1 MEQFI
6 RTRMLLGE
14 KGLELLNRSKVIVF
28 GAGGVGSYTVEALA
42 RAGIGHLVLVDY
54 DTVDVSNI
62 NRQLPA
68 LFSTVGKYKIDV
80 LKERIKDIN
89 PQAEVTIYQEKVIL
103 ENVRIF
109 FKENPSYIVDAID
122 MITSKLAIIETA
134 LQIGVPVVSA
144 MGAGNRLDPTRLR
157 MGDISETS
165 GCPLARIMRKELK
178 KRGITKGLRVVYST
192 ELPVKTE
199 ERNTVSRIPGSISF
213 VPSVAGLFLA
223 AQVVN
228 DLINNRE

>member
-6 RTRMLLGE
+6 RTKMLLGE
-14 KGLELLNRSKVIVF
+14 KGLALLARSKVVIF
-28 GAGGVGSYTVEALA
+28 GVGGVGSYTVEALA

-54 DTVDVSNI
+54 DTIDVSNI

-68 LFSTVGKYKIDV
+68 LFSTVGKYKVDV
-80 LKERIKDIN
+80 LKKRIRDIN
-89 PQAEVTIYQEKVIL
+89 PQASVSIYQEKVVP

-109 FKENPSYIVDAID
+109 FQENPSYIVDAID
-122 MITSKLAIIETA
+122 MISGKLAIVETA
-134 LQIGVPVVSA
+134 FQIGVPVVSA
-144 MGAGNRLDPTRLR
+144 MGAGNRLDPTRLK

-178 KRGITKGLRVVYST
+178 KRGITKGLKVVYST
-192 ELPVKTE
+192 EPPLKIDG
-199 ERNTVSRIPGSISF
+199 RITVSRSPGSISF

-223 AQVVN
+223 AQIVN
-228 DLINNRE
+228 DLVNN

>member
-6 RTRMLLGE
+6 RTSMLLGE
-14 KGLELLNRSKVIVF
+14 KGLELLSRSKVIVF
-28 GAGGVGSYTVEALA
+28 GVGGVGSYTVEALA
-42 RAGIGHLVLVDY
+42 RVGIGNLVLVDY

-80 LKERIKDIN
+80 LKERITDIN
-89 PQAEVTIYQEKVIL
+89 PQAKVTIYQEKVVP

-122 MITSKLAIIETA
+122 MISSKLAIIETA
-134 LQIGVPVVSA
+134 LQMGVPVVSA
-144 MGAGNRLDPTRLR
+144 MGAGNRLDPTRLK

-192 ELPVKTE
+192 EPPVKTE
-199 ERNTVSRIPGSISF
+199 EENALSRIPGSISF

-223 AQVVN
+223 AEVVN
-228 DLINNRE
+228 DLVNNRE